1 MIQQILKSLTPPKK
15 ERLPDT
21 IASQIKTL
29 IFSNNVEEGQ
39 KLPSER
45 DLADQLEVSRV
56 VVRDALR
63 SLEQSGL
70 IEIRPGSSGGSFVTY
85 NLYKP
90 FFNSIYDLFREGK
103 LTLHHF
109 YEVREAIECYSIKL
123 AVKRVTTEDLHRL
136 QIINKRL
143 IDDIEDKTK
152 LRENNLAFHLAIA
165 DISGNPLIKMM
176 VQSLIELLN
185 TLYPQSRQSSEY
197 IRNTFHRHEAI
208 IQALKE
214 RDGEQCEKLMAID
227 TEYTKK
233 LVF

>member
-1 MIQQILKSLTPPKK
+1 MIQQIFKSLTPPKK

-70 IEIRPGSSGGSFVTY
+70 IEIRPGSSGGAFVTY
-85 NLYKP
+85 DLYKP
-90 FFNSIYDLFREGK
+90 FYNSIYDLFREGK

-109 YEVREAIECYSIKL
+109 YEVREAIEGYSIKL
-123 AVKRVTTEDLHRL
+123 AEKRVTTEDLHRL
-136 QIINKRL
+136 QIMNKRL
-143 IDDIEDKTK
+143 IDDIADKTK
-152 LRENNLAFHLAIA
+152 LRENNMAFHLAIA

-185 TLYPQSRQSSEY
+185 TLYPESGQSSEY
-197 IRNTFHRHEAI
+197 IRNTYQRHEAI

-214 RDGEQCEKLMAID
+214 RNGEQCEKLMAID

>member
-1 MIQQILKSLTPPKK
+1 MIQQIFKSLTPPKK

-70 IEIRPGSSGGSFVTY
+70 IEIRPGSSGGAFVTY
-85 NLYKP
+85 DLYKP
-90 FFNSIYDLFREGK
+90 FYNSIYDLFREGK

-109 YEVREAIECYSIKL
+109 YEVREAIEGYSIKL

-136 QIINKRL
+136 QIMNKRL
-143 IDDIEDKTK
+143 IDDIADKTK
-152 LRENNLAFHLAIA
+152 LRENNMAFHLAIA

-185 TLYPQSRQSSEY
+185 TLYPESGQSSEY
-197 IRNTFHRHEAI
+197 IRNTYQRHEAI

-214 RDGEQCEKLMAID
+214 RNGEQCEKLMAID

>member
-1 MIQQILKSLTPPKK
+1 M
-15 ERLPDT
+15 
-21 IASQIKTL
+21 
-29 IFSNNVEEGQ
+29 VY
-39 KLPSER
+39 
-45 DLADQLEVSRV
+45 
-56 VVRDALR
+56 VVRYALR

-70 IEIRPGSSGGSFVTY
+70 IEIPPGSLGGAFVTY

-109 YEVREAIECYSIKL
+109 FEVREAIECYSIKL
-123 AVKRVTTEDLHRL
+123 AVKRVDRKDLLKIER
-136 QIINKRL
+136 INRKL

-233 LVF
+233 LVI

>member
-1 MIQQILKSLTPPKK
+1 MAEQEFPSLVPPKR
-15 ERLPDT
+15 ERLSDA

-29 IFSNNVEEGQ
+29 IFSNNVEERQ

-45 DLADQLEVSRV
+45 DLADQLGVSRV

-109 YEVREAIECYSIKL
+109 
-123 AVKRVTTEDLHRL
+123 
-136 QIINKRL
+136 
-143 IDDIEDKTK
+143 
-152 LRENNLAFHLAIA
+152 LRGQRS
-165 DISGNPLIKMM
+165 D
-176 VQSLIELLN
+176 
-185 TLYPQSRQSSEY
+185 
-197 IRNTFHRHEAI
+197 
-208 IQALKE
+208 
-214 RDGEQCEKLMAID
+214 
-227 TEYTKK
+227 
-233 LVF
+233 

>member
-1 MIQQILKSLTPPKK
+1 MAEQKFPSLVPPKK
-15 ERLPDT
+15 ERLSDA

-29 IFSNNVEEGQ
+29 IFSNNVEERQ

-45 DLADQLEVSRV
+45 DLADQLGVSRV

-70 IEIRPGSSGGSFVTY
+70 IEIRPGSSGGSFVTH

-90 FFNSIYDLFREGK
+90 FFDSIYDLFREGK
-103 LTLHHF
+103 LTLHYF

-136 QIINKRL
+136 QIINRKL
-143 IDDIEDKTK
+143 IDDIADKTK
-152 LRENNLAFHLAIA
+152 LRENNMAFHLAIA

-185 TLYPQSRQSSEY
+185 TLYPESRQSSEY

>member
-1 MIQQILKSLTPPKK
+1 MAEQKFPSLVPPKR
-15 ERLPDT
+15 ERLSDA
-21 IASQIKTL
+21 IASQIKAL
-29 IFSNNVEEGQ
+29 IFSNNVEERQ

-45 DLADQLEVSRV
+45 ELAVQLGVSRV

-63 SLEQSGL
+63 SLELSGL
-70 IEIRPGSSGGSFVTY
+70 IEIRPGSLGGAYVAY

-90 FFNSIYDLFREGK
+90 FLNSIYDLFREGK

-109 YEVREAIECYSIKL
+109 YEVREAIECSSIKR
-123 AVKRVTTEDLHRL
+123 AVTRVSEEDIRRL
-136 QIINKRL
+136 ETINRKL

-197 IRNTFHRHEAI
+197 IRNTYHRHEAI

-214 RDGEQCEKLMAID
+214 RDGEQCEKLMAVD